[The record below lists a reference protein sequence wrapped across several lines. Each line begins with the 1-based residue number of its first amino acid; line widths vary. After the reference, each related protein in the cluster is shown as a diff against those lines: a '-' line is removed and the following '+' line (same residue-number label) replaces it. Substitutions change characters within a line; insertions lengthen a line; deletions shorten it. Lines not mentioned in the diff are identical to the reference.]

1 MAEVVMNN
9 IVPKNLLTVLVYR
22 IYIMDR
28 RSSCFY
34 SKKINLSSRTV
45 IGDIGGEIP

>member
-1 MAEVVMNN
+1 MNDFM
-9 IVPKNLLTVLVYR
+9 LDSYLTVLVYR